1 MCAALGQYC
10 IPASFIL
17 FYFKD
22 EANLAMHMGDFIV
35 DYLLNKHD
43 GCH

>member
-1 MCAALGQYC
+1 MRAALGQYC

-22 EANLAMHMGDFIV
+22 EANLAMHMRDFIV